1 VNQSD
6 VEEVPMDAQ
15 KPGPLFNL
23 TDKDRQLLSL
33 LQANAREPTAS
44 LARKLE
50 VSRSSV
56 QERISRLEKAGVIT
70 GYSVRIDENR
80 LQLTINCFTMTSCT
94 NKSYTD
100 VMTSLRKMDAVQA
113 VYAVSGE
120 SDFIIHL
127 ATATLSELNAEL
139 TRINLIKGV
148 AHTSSH
154 IVMETKF
161 SRKLM

>member
-1 VNQSD
+1 
-6 VEEVPMDAQ
+6 MDAHL
-15 KPGPLFNL
+15 PGTLFNL
-23 TDKDRQLLSL
+23 TENDRQLLAL

-44 LARKLE
+44 LARKLG

-56 QERISRLEKAGVIT
+56 QERIQRLEKAGVIT
-70 GYSVRIDENR
+70 GYSVRIDHDR
-80 LQLTINCFTMTSCT
+80 IQPTINCFTMTSCT

-100 VMTSLRKMDAVQA
+100 VMTTLRKIEAVQA

-127 ATATLSELNAEL
+127 ATGTLGELNAEL
-139 TRINLIKGV
+139 TRINMIKGV
-148 AHTSSH
+148 AHTASH

-161 SRKLM
+161 SRKLSV

>member
-1 VNQSD
+1 VL
-6 VEEVPMDAQ
+6 MDAQ
-15 KPGPLFNL
+15 NPGPLFNL
-23 TDKDRQLLSL
+23 TDKDRQLLGL

-56 QERISRLEKAGVIT
+56 QERIARLEKAGVIT
-70 GYSVRIDENR
+70 GYSVRIDQNR
-80 LQLTINCFTMTSCT
+80 LQQTINCFTMTSCT

-127 ATATLSELNAEL
+127 ATSTLSELNAEL
-139 TRINLIKGV
+139 TRINMIKGV
-148 AHTSSH
+148 AHTASH

-161 SRKLM
+161 SRKLTV

>member
-1 VNQSD
+1 
-6 VEEVPMDAQ
+6 MDA
-15 KPGPLFNL
+15 KPAGTLFSL
-23 TDKDRQLLSL
+23 TEKDKQLLAL

-44 LARKLE
+44 LARTLG

-56 QERISRLEKAGVIT
+56 QERINRLEKAGVIT
-70 GYSVRIDENR
+70 GYSVRIDQDK
-80 LQLTINCFTMTSCT
+80 LQQTINCFTMTSCT

-100 VMTSLRKMDAVQA
+100 VMTALRKMEAVQA

-127 ATATLSELNAEL
+127 ATNSLSELNAVL
-139 TRINLIKGV
+139 THINMIKGV
-148 AHTSSH
+148 AHTASH

-161 SRKLM
+161 SRKLTL